1 MAEIFWHTAADAL
14 IDSLKLFPFL
24 LATYLALEYLEEK
37 AGDKTVNPV
46 SYTHL
51 TLPTNSRV

>member
-37 AGDKTVNPV
+37 AGNKTVNLIRR
-46 SYTHL
+46 SG
-51 TLPTNSRV
+51 RAG